1 MTAHTTFAPSELAI
15 TSPRSNYRRSLM
27 VASVLAFAPI
37 VILAIYGANYYA
49 LSQADRPFSPKH
61 HLLKPSGALGINMGV
76 LGVLML
82 CAIFV
87 YPLRKRWGWL
97 RKQGNSRHW
106 LDYHV
111 ILGIAAPVFIAFH
124 SSFKFRGVAGIA
136 FWVMVGVA
144 VSGLVGRYL
153 YGLIPRHVAEA
164 ESSLKFYRQV
174 LAYQKTISQAEL
186 RPLLRLPAPVQ
197 ATRWPVIVA
206 LGYVVASD
214 LARPFRIA
222 RLRLRAMR
230 PAQMA
235 ACLGGLMPGK
245 DVQLEWVVGL
255 AHRQAALSS
264 RILFLSQM
272 QRVFQLWHVIHKPF
286 SYAFAV
292 LALFHIVVAMLMGF
306 I

>member
-1 MTAHTTFAPSELAI
+1 MTAHTTFAPSALAI
-15 TSPRSNYRRSLM
+15 TSPGNNYRRSLM

-61 HLLKPSGALGINMGV
+61 HLLKPSGALGINLGV

-82 CAIFV
+82 CAIFL

-124 SSFKFRGVAGIA
+124 SSFKFHGVAGIA

-153 YGLIPRHVAEA
+153 
-164 ESSLKFYRQV
+164 
-174 LAYQKTISQAEL
+174 
-186 RPLLRLPAPVQ
+186 
-197 ATRWPVIVA
+197 
-206 LGYVVASD
+206 
-214 LARPFRIA
+214 
-222 RLRLRAMR
+222 
-230 PAQMA
+230 
-235 ACLGGLMPGK
+235 
-245 DVQLEWVVGL
+245 
-255 AHRQAALSS
+255 
-264 RILFLSQM
+264 
-272 QRVFQLWHVIHKPF
+272 
-286 SYAFAV
+286 
-292 LALFHIVVAMLMGF
+292 
-306 I
+306 

>member
-1 MTAHTTFAPSELAI
+1 MTAHTTFAPSAMMA
-15 TSPRSNYRRSLM
+15 SVPVNKHRRSVT
-27 VASVLAFAPI
+27 VAGVLFGAPI
-37 VILAIYGANYYA
+37 LFLMIYGANYYS

-61 HLLKPSGALGINMGV
+61 HLLKPGGAIGINKGI

-97 RKQGNSRHW
+97 HRQGNSRHW
-106 LDYHV
+106 LNYHV
-111 ILGIAAPVFIAFH
+111 VLGVAAPVFIAFH

-136 FWVMVGVA
+136 FWVMVAVA

-153 YGLIPRHVAEA
+153 YGHIPKHVAEA
-164 ESSLKFYRQV
+164 EGSLKVLRQI
-174 LAYQKTISQAEL
+174 LAYQDAIPQADL
-186 RPLLRLPAPVQ
+186 VPLSRLPTQQQ
-197 ATRWPVIVA
+197 AARWPVIAA
-206 LGYVVASD
+206 LGYVIATD

-222 RLRLRAMR
+222 GLRTRGRGLR
-230 PAQMA
+230 QFVSCFGGFGA
-235 ACLGGLMPGK
+235 AR
-245 DVQLEWVVGL
+245 DTQLEWIVGI
-255 AHRQAALSS
+255 AHRQASLSS
-264 RILFLSQM
+264 RIFFLSQM

-292 LALFHIVVAMLMGF
+292 LALFHIFVAMMMGF